1 MKYRL
6 ERTFGPGLK
15 YLHDENGRVI
25 KDRLNWANRIHQEL
39 AGQTLSINIGPLS
52 INAGGDNSYWLGLVQ
67 GMNYSLKSEAEQ
79 DADDA
84 VDLSNCFASTYA
96 LLESFDVSAYNIN
109 TFLDESGTIKI
120 FDVGILDPIH
130 LFADW
135 TVVYE

>member
-15 YLHDENGRVI
+15 YLHDENGRVR
-25 KDRLNWANRIHQEL
+25 KERLNWANRIHQEL
-39 AGQTLSINIGPLS
+39 LGQTLSINIGPL
-52 INAGGDNSYWLGLVQ
+52 ILNAGGDNSYWLGFVQ
-67 GMNYSLKSEAEQ
+67 GMNYSLKSEKQQ
-79 DADDA
+79 DEEDS

-96 LLESFDVSAYNIN
+96 LLESFDVSVYNIG
-109 TFLDESGTIKI
+109 TFMADSGTIKM